1 MKCDA
6 AFPMR
11 APLQT
16 VLAFVAGAAV
26 ASMVILV
33 SRQQDARHAVHE
45 AASAPASTND
55 LRTAAAPAQEL
66 AALEQPAGRQ
76 GESRTAAEQERESV
90 ERVQKEQ
97 IAALRARVRE
107 LERRT
112 ASADPEG
119 GAAPPT
125 RMKFHDLTQAEL
137 QAMAHNCEVR
147 FDLPRIA
154 REPFHLSPERGAQLH
169 LSDPE
174 QDRVSAA
181 VDAASKDVVAH
192 LRALYLEATGD
203 AVGADALDP
212 QSLMREILEKS
223 PPAAVQAARTE
234 IARER
239 AGLPSAPSGTIA
251 ERYLRYITSVGDSL
265 QRALEPALGA
275 QQAAAVRD
283 ALAESRSSMSGCPK

>member
-26 ASMVILV
+26 ASLVIPV

-45 AASAPASTND
+45 AASAPAGTND
-55 LRTAAAPAQEL
+55 LRTAAAPAPEL
-66 AALEQPAGRQ
+66 APPEQPTGRQ
-76 GESRTAAEQERESV
+76 GGSRTAVEQKRDSV
-90 ERVQKEQ
+90 GRMQREQ
-97 IAALRARVRE
+97 IAALQLRVRE

-119 GAAPPT
+119 RAAPAT
-125 RMKFHDLTQAEL
+125 RAKSHDFTGAEL

-147 FDLPRIA
+147 FDLPRID

-174 QDRVSAA
+174 QKRVSAA

-203 AVGADALDP
+203 AAGADSLDP

-239 AGLPSAPSGTIA
+239 AGLPPAPSGTIA
-251 ERYLRYITSVGDSL
+251 ERYLRYMTSVGDSL

-275 QQAAAVRD
+275 QQAAAIRD
-283 ALAESRSSMSGCPK
+283 ALAESRSYMSGCPK

>member
-26 ASMVILV
+26 ASLVIPV

-45 AASAPASTND
+45 AASAPAGTND
-55 LRTAAAPAQEL
+55 LRTAAAPAPEL
-66 AALEQPAGRQ
+66 APPEQPTGRQ
-76 GESRTAAEQERESV
+76 GGSRTAVEQKRDSV
-90 ERVQKEQ
+90 GRMQREQ
-97 IAALRARVRE
+97 IAALQLRVRE

-119 GAAPPT
+119 RAAPAT
-125 RMKFHDLTQAEL
+125 RAKSHDFTGAEL

-147 FDLPRIA
+147 FDLPRID

-169 LSDPE
+169 LSDSE
-174 QDRVSAA
+174 QKRVSAA

-203 AVGADALDP
+203 AAGADSLDP

-239 AGLPSAPSGTIA
+239 AGLPPAPSGTIA
-251 ERYLRYITSVGDSL
+251 ERYLRYMTSVGDSL

-275 QQAAAVRD
+275 QQAAAIRD
-283 ALAESRSSMSGCPK
+283 ALAESRSYMSGCPK

>member
-26 ASMVILV
+26 ASLVILV

-45 AASAPASTND
+45 AASAPAGTND
-55 LRTAAAPAQEL
+55 LRTAAAPAPEL
-66 AALEQPAGRQ
+66 APPEQPTGRQ
-76 GESRTAAEQERESV
+76 GGSRTAVEQERDSV
-90 ERVQKEQ
+90 GRMQREQ
-97 IAALRARVRE
+97 IAALQLRVRE

-112 ASADPEG
+112 ASADPER
-119 GAAPPT
+119 GAAPAT
-125 RMKFHDLTQAEL
+125 RAKSYDFTDAEL

-174 QDRVSAA
+174 QERVSAA

-192 LRALYLEATGD
+192 LRALDLEATGD
-203 AVGADALDP
+203 AAGAAALHP
-212 QSLMREILEKS
+212 PTLMREILDQA
-223 PPAAVQAARTE
+223 PPAAGQAARPG
-234 IARER
+234 IPRQR
-239 AGLPSAPSGTIA
+239 AGWPPAPTGA
-251 ERYLRYITSVGDSL
+251 ITE
-265 QRALEPALGA
+265 QHPR
-275 QQAAAVRD
+275 
-283 ALAESRSSMSGCPK
+283 

>member
-1 MKCDA
+1 
-6 AFPMR
+6 
-11 APLQT
+11 
-16 VLAFVAGAAV
+16 VG
-26 ASMVILV
+26 
-33 SRQQDARHAVHE
+33 
-45 AASAPASTND
+45 
-55 LRTAAAPAQEL
+55 
-66 AALEQPAGRQ
+66 
-76 GESRTAAEQERESV
+76 QERGSV
-90 ERVQKEQ
+90 GRMQREQ
-97 IAALRARVRE
+97 IAALQLRVRE
-107 LERRT
+107 LERGT
-112 ASADPEG
+112 ASADPGG
-119 GAAPPT
+119 GAAPAT
-125 RMKFHDLTQAEL
+125 RAKSHDFTDAEL

-174 QDRVSAA
+174 QERVSAA

-203 AVGADALDP
+203 AAGADALDP

-239 AGLPSAPSGTIA
+239 AGLPPAPSGTIV
-251 ERYLRYITSVGDSL
+251 ERYLRYMTSVGDSL
-265 QRALEPALGA
+265 QRALEPAVGA

-283 ALAESRSSMSGCPK
+283 ALAESRSYMSGCPK